1 MKPTF
6 FLSYDVVND
15 EDLRELMFE
24 EADQAGFPMTCKAWS
39 EEGIPP
45 DIVRE
50 RIRSCDK
57 VLVLCGE
64 ATHDIGNVDNEF
76 KIAIEESKPYRFLQ
90 GRKGR
95 FCSPPPSAPQSDNF
109 HEWSW
114 ETLEKFAAEE

>member
-1 MKPTF
+1 VKPTF
-6 FLSYDVVND
+6 FLCYDVVND
-15 EDLRELMFE
+15 DDLRVLMFD
-24 EADQAGFPMTCKAWS
+24 EASQELFPMVCKAWS

-57 VLVLCGE
+57 FLVLCGE
-64 ATHDIGNVDNEF
+64 LTHDPGNVDDEF
-76 KIAIEESKPYRFLQ
+76 RIAVEEGKPHRFLQ

-95 FCSPPPSAPQSDNF
+95 FCSPPPSADQSENF

-114 ETLEKFAAEE
+114 ETLEKFAAEG